1 MPAKNKPVAASAADA
16 PVVVKQEKAGKRFR
30 LINYGKSGAVESLLI
45 NLAGPMLMHYQ
56 GSMTG
61 KDARFQRLAERF
73 ISEIPVHRDVLLK
86 TLAAAQAEE
95 YRDEENIAY
104 LQQAVADVQQFI
116 PQLAHVT
123 SETCQSKINTMCDKS
138 TTNIPGSMTAVVDSD
153 V

>member
-16 PVVVKQEKAGKRFR
+16 PVVVKQEKAAKRFR
-30 LINYGKSGAVESLLI
+30 LNYGKSGAVESLLI

-86 TLAAAQAEE
+86 TLEAAQAEE
-95 YRDEENIAY
+95 YPDEENIAY
-104 LQQAVADVQQFI
+104 LQQAVADVQLFM

-123 SETCQSKINTMCDKS
+123 SETCQSKINTMCDKLGRL
-138 TTNIPGSMTAVVDSD
+138 PKYD
-153 V
+153 

>member
-1 MPAKNKPVAASAADA
+1 MVLGQTATVISHVRHGGKGQQQAAL
-16 PVVVKQEKAGKRFR
+16 QG
-30 LINYGKSGAVESLLI
+30 
-45 NLAGPMLMHYQ
+45 

-95 YRDEENIAY
+95 YPDEESIAY
-104 LQQAVADVQQFI
+104 LQQAVADVQQLSARTPAI
-116 PQLAHVT
+116 VQ
-123 SETCQSKINTMCDKS
+123 S